1 MKRREYISVDG
12 HSGLVK
18 DMSTGAILNTNVEEI
33 KRAREMKKRTI
44 AKREKEKAMQEDVAD
59 LKKEFSELKDL
70 IKTMIEKH

>member
-12 HSGLVK
+12 HSSLVK

-33 KRAREMKKRTI
+33 QRARELKKRLLV
-44 AKREKEKAMQEDVAD
+44 KKEKEKAMEDDIAY